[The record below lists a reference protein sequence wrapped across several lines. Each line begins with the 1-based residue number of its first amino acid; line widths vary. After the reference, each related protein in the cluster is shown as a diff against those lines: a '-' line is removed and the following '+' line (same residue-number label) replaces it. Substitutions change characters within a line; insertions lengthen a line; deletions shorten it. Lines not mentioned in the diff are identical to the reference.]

1 MPPQPK
7 DKLGHNPNNRR
18 RRGITMTTQQVEAL
32 RARYVAKRKAAKQ
45 PPKRI

>member
-1 MPPQPK
+1 MPQQPK
-7 DKLGHNPNNRR
+7 DKLGANPNNRR

-32 RARYVAKRKAAKQ
+32 CARYMAKRKAAKQ